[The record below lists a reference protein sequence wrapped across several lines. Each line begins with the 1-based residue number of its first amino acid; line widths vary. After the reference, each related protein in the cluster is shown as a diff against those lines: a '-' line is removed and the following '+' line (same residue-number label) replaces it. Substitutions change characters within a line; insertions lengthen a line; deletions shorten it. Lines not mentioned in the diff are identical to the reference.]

1 MITQAANSAGW
12 RSSGD
17 SGLDLNYD
25 MSSDAVSDAVTE
37 HNLKLKQVYSR
48 PDDYL
53 SSDSESDE
61 LDENDE
67 TSTSASVDSFYDDL
81 HRSNNIYH
89 DMAEYQFQTSGQEE
103 CSEGMVVVSN
113 DLSNESLHVDSSSSA
128 IGSLESIQV
137 IGSNPTAL

>member
-17 SGLDLNYD
+17 SGLDLNFD

-37 HNLKLKQVYSR
+37 YNFKLKQVYSR

-67 TSTSASVDSFYDDL
+67 TSTSASIDSFYDDL

-89 DMAEYQFQTSGQEE
+89 DMEECQFQASGQEE
-103 CSEGMVVVSN
+103 YSEDMVVVSN
-113 DLSNESLHVDSSSSA
+113 DLSNESLHVDSSSSVL
-128 IGSLESIQV
+128 GSLDEL
-137 IGSNPTAL
+137 NPTTL